1 MKGSI
6 RVASLF
12 AGCGGDSLGFLNA
25 NTASDIQA
33 GKGFEIVYA
42 NDKDEAA
49 CNTLE
54 AVFGEKV
61 VHRGDVKKED
71 DFGSPNVI
79 LGGFPCQ
86 GFSLAGPRKLDDKRN
101 TLYRELKRAISLTN
115 PEFFVVENVKG
126 FTTLGRKVPY
136 PPEKPTTWI
145 PEYNEIAT
153 RILEEFKECG
163 DYGYRLHPAVYNA
176 KDFGVPQER
185 ERFILVGERDDL
197 EGASGSMYERNM
209 GFEYP
214 VETHYDPKKVPL
226 FLNEVQGD
234 GKPFTL
240 KPYVTLEQAIKHL
253 PEPKEGEVHDGYFSF
268 RYMSR
273 NRIKKWDEQSF
284 TIPATADQVPLHPDS
299 KGMIPIKEGFFWDVD
314 KLVERECSRARC
326 NNKVT
331 KQPTRTPKIIEAISG
346 RGWIDGPITYKV
358 RDKRMFKDGERP
370 RRMSVKECLII
381 QGFPE
386 DYPLK
391 GSLIH
396 KYSQVGNA
404 VPPPLMQKIAEC
416 IKPYFYP
423 EDYPFPMRKEKVT
436 A

>member
-25 NTASDIQA
+25 NTPSNIQA

-42 NDKDEAA
+42 NDIDEAA

-54 AVFGEKV
+54 EVFGEKV

-101 TLYRELKRAISLTN
+101 TLYRELKRAINSTN

-136 PPEKPTTWI
+136 TLGAHKTWTI
-145 PEYNEIAT
+145 DYNEIAL
-153 RILEEFKECG
+153 RILEEFEECG
-163 DYGYRLHPAVYNA
+163 DHGYELHPALYNA

-185 ERFILVGERDDL
+185 ERFILVGERKDL
-197 EGASGSMYERNM
+197 EGTSGSMYEF

-214 VETHYDPKKVPL
+214 EETHYDPKKDCTR
-226 FLNEVQGD
+226 ERIGAD
-234 GKPFTL
+234 GKPFTQ
-240 KPYVTLEQAIKHL
+240 KPYVTLEQAIKRL

-331 KQPTRTPKIIEAISG
+331 KQPTRTPKIIEAVSG
-346 RGWIDGPITYKV
+346 MGWIDGPITYKV

-423 EDYPFPMRKEKVT
+423 EDYPFPMRKGKV
-436 A
+436 AA

>member
-1 MKGSI
+1 MKGRI
-6 RVASLF
+6 KVATLF
-12 AGCGGDSLGFLNA
+12 AGCGGDSLGFQNA
-25 NTASDIQA
+25 
-33 GKGFEIVYA
+33 GFEIVYA
-42 NDKDEAA
+42 NDINEAA
-49 CNTLE
+49 CHTLE
-54 AVFGEKV
+54 KVFGEKV
-61 VHRGDVKKED
+61 VHNGNIKKED

-126 FTTLGRKVPY
+126 FTTLGHKV
-136 PPEKPTTWI
+136 PEKPVGRAHNPTTDW
-145 PEYNEIAT
+145 YWRYSEIAI
-153 RILEEFKECG
+153 RILKEFEKCG
-163 DYGYRLHPAVYNA
+163 DYGYKLYPNICNA

-185 ERFILVGERDDL
+185 ERFILVGVRNDIVKSPDL
-197 EGASGSMYERNM
+197 EFK
-209 GFEYP
+209 FEHP
-214 VETHYDPKKVPL
+214 ENTHYDPKKDYPHKL
-226 FLNEVQGD
+226 IGAD
-234 GKPFTL
+234 GKPFTQ
-240 KPYVTLEQAIKHL
+240 KPYVTLEKAIKHM
-253 PEPKEGEVHDGYFSF
+253 PEPEASEVHDGYFSF

-299 KGMIPIKEGFFWDVD
+299 KGMIPIKKGLFWDVD
-314 KLVERECSRARC
+314 KLIERECSRAHC

-331 KQPTRTPKIIEAISG
+331 KQPVRTPKIIEAVSG
-346 RGWIDGPITYKV
+346 MGWFDGPITYKV

-370 RRMSVKECLII
+370 RRLSVKECLII

-386 DYPLK
+386 NYPLK
-391 GSLIH
+391 GSVIN

-404 VPPPLMQKIAEC
+404 VPPPLMEAIAKC
-416 IKPYFYP
+416 IKPYFI
-423 EDYPFPMRKEKVT
+423 EKQSSSSMRKEKVT